1 MIVHLDW
8 FGCDPRHSHE
18 TKIHQMLEK
27 LGGIRPITRASLRIE
42 EGLEGAPPFHLILML
57 SMPGPDVLVHSNG
70 QTFEEALLKLEALA
84 RKNFEARAIKSKQAD
99 RAVRG
104 VKAMHRG

>member
-27 LGGIRPITRASLRIE
+27 LRSIRPITRASLRVE
-42 EGLEGAPPFHLILML
+42 EGLQSAAPFHLILML

-70 QTFEEALLKLEALA
+70 QTFEEALFKLEAST
-84 RKNFEARAIKSKQAD
+84 RKNFEARIHKSRQAN

-104 VKAMHRG
+104 VKAMYRG